1 MYLVEFV
8 SNNFLLSLGF
18 ISESGALLICGISL
32 IGGTL
37 AARKFFKYKD
47 DEEIIRQAKEIEAET
62 EK

>member
-1 MYLVEFV
+1 MFLVEFV
-8 SNNFLLSLGF
+8 SKDFLVSLGF
-18 ISESGALLICGISL
+18 ISESGALLLCGISL

-47 DEEIIRQAKEIEAET
+47 DEEIIKRAKEINPET